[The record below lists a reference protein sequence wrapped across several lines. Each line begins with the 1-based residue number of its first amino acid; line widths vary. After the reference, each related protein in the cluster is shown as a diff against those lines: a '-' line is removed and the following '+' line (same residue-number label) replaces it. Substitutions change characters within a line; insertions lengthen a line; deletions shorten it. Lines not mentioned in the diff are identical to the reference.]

1 MCLIQVPSATRLT
14 AQVGACFNVSCF
26 LVSTLH
32 VNIGGSH
39 VCGQGAGHECQRDR
53 ESR

>member
-32 VNIGGSH
+32 VNIGWR
-39 VCGQGAGHECQRDR
+39 VDC
-53 ESR
+53 